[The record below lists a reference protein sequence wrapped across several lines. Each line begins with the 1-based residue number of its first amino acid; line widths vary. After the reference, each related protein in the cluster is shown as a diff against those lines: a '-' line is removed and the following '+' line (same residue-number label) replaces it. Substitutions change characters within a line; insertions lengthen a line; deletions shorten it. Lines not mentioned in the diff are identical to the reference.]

1 MSISMSINKEDR
13 NEDSDEDEDEV
24 MLSEGPLCVTCDV

>member
-1 MSISMSINKEDR
+1 MSISMSINKENG

-24 MLSEGPLCVTCDV
+24 MLSESPLCVTCDV